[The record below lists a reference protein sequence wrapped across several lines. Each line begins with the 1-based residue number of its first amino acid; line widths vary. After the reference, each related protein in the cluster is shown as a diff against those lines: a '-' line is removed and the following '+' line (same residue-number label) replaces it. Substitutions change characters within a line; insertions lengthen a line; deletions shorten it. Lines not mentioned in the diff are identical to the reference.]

1 MKGIDI
7 VIHLAAK
14 AHIMNKKERNSFDY
28 DSVNN
33 LSSINLAKYASESFV
48 KKFIF
53 ISTVK
58 VSGEYSP
65 PHTSLNTSDIN
76 RNLDPYSKSK
86 FDAEEGIKKK
96 YFPIQIQISLL
107 LDRP

>member
-1 MKGIDI
+1 
-7 VIHLAAK
+7 
-14 AHIMNKKERNSFDY
+14 MNKKERNTFDY

-76 RNLDPYSKSK
+76 LNLDPYSKSK
-86 FDAEEGIKKK
+86 LMLKRALKKC
-96 YFPIQIQISLL
+96 FPIQIQISLL
-107 LDRP
+107 LDLL